1 MTPENAL
8 RAPRETRARAHI
20 QYGIIGNMINNS
32 EYDDQE
38 EQVDLSEHYITD
50 IRKICGFT
58 NLMRLDMSQNC
69 INRMDWID
77 RLYDLRE
84 LYLRYNDID
93 RICGLDRLTNLR
105 VLDLEGN
112 SIKKIEGLSSLINL
126 QELVLNGNK
135 IQKIEGLESLINLKE
150 LYLGHNKI
158 QKIEG
163 FESLINLKELDLE
176 HNKIQKIE
184 GLESLI
190 NLKELDLEHNKIQ
203 KIEGL
208 ECLINLKGLEL
219 AHNEIRKI
227 EGIDCLINLKELE
240 LSEND
245 IQKIEGFDRLVVLE
259 SIELSDN
266 PIKEVPMTIMN
277 LTNLKHLH
285 VEVEINPIIQRFLS
299 RNMIRSKEQK
309 HTIYTDQQNVHDSQ
323 INNQITKSLYRLME
337 EKISLSK
344 EQTMEEI
351 INDPTIT
358 KQVKEQI
365 VEYCRIPD
373 VHSKLNVTFMEALQT
388 VWQIIQKHDQSVE
401 IKKIFNQ
408 EMQDSICRCF
418 TGRLSRLV
426 NCLCG
431 FDPRVVV
438 QISENQE
445 IANLIISIRQKY
457 DQLDQQ
463 IEMVRKE
470 MTERGYD
477 RDTIDLWIG
486 YLE

>member
-8 RAPRETRARAHI
+8 RAPKETRASAYI
-20 QYGIIGNMINNS
+20 QYRIISNMSNKS

-38 EQVDLSEHYITD
+38 EQVDLSDRYITD
-50 IRKICGFT
+50 IRKICGFA
-58 NLMRLDMSQNC
+58 NLMRLDLSQNC
-69 INRMDWID
+69 INHMDWID
-77 RLYDLRE
+77 GLHDLRE
-84 LYLRYNDID
+84 LYLRFNDIN
-93 RICGLDRLTNLR
+93 RICGLNRLTNLR
-105 VLDLEGN
+105 ILDLEGN
-112 SIKKIEGLSSLINL
+112 SIKKIEGLSCLTNL
-126 QELVLNGNK
+126 QELMLNSNK
-135 IQKIEGLESLINLKE
+135 IQKIEGLEC
-150 LYLGHNKI
+150 
-158 QKIEG
+158 
-163 FESLINLKELDLE
+163 LINLKELDL
-176 HNKIQKIE
+176 
-184 GLESLI
+184 G
-190 NLKELDLEHNKIQ
+190 HNKIQ

-208 ECLINLKGLEL
+208 ECLINLKEL
-219 AHNEIRKI
+219 DLDHNQIQKI
-227 EGIDCLINLKELE
+227 EGMDCLINLRELY
-240 LSEND
+240 LDGNQ
-245 IQKIEGFDRLVVLE
+245 IQKIEGMDRLVVLE
-259 SIELSDN
+259 SVDINYN
-266 PIKEVPMTIMN
+266 PIKEVPMSIMN
-277 LTNLKHLH
+277 ITNLKRLH
-285 VEVEINPIIQRFLS
+285 IDVEMNPIIQRFLS
-299 RNMIRSKEQK
+299 RNAIRSKEQK
-309 HTIYTDQQNVHDSQ
+309 RTIYTDQQNVHDSQ

-351 INDPTIT
+351 INDPIIT

-365 VEYCRIPD
+365 VEYCKISD

-388 VWQIIQKHDQSVE
+388 VWQIIRKHKQSVE
-401 IKKIFNQ
+401 IKKIFNH

-438 QISENQE
+438 QISENQG

-457 DQLDQQ
+457 DQLDRQ

-477 RDTIDLWIG
+477 GQTIDLWIG